1 MYTSKELI
9 FLGARSQNSKKFDFQ
24 KVNVSGT
31 LDRCIPIVQAN
42 LDVASSGPWSVGL
55 NLLSVIT
62 DMKRYSHRHPW
73 DFEAIFLRLHS
84 LM

>member
-1 MYTSKELI
+1 MHEVKTQKNI
-9 FLGARSQNSKKFDFQ
+9 DFQ

-62 DMKRYSHRHPW
+62 DMKVIHIDILGLLKQCFYGSTH
-73 DFEAIFLRLHS
+73 
-84 LM
+84 